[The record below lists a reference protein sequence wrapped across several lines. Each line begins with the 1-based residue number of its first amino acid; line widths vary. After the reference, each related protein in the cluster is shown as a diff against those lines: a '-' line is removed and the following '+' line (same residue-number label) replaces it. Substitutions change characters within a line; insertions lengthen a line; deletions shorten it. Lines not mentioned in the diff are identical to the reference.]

1 MAYVCTP
8 LLYCAAAYLLT
19 ALIAYPFV
27 SGALSLASFAVSQRA
42 AETPVSGEEIV
53 SLSDVTDG
61 VINSADIHFPNFGEQ
76 LGTLTVT
83 HADGSAY
90 IEAPLWFG
98 DEKEQL
104 KNGVG
109 VFYGSSAP
117 GYGSTVLIAGHNHT
131 YFKPLKGAEVGD
143 TVTVNTYYGVYV
155 YEITAIE
162 VKQVTDTS
170 HYDLLADNENLL
182 MYTCWPFGS
191 IGMTPTRLF
200 LYGRYVSGPMVN
212 YRG

>member
-8 LLYCAAAYLLT
+8 LLYCVLCYVIA
-19 ALIAYPFV
+19 ALIVYPFAQ
-27 SGALSLASFAVSQRA
+27 GALSLASFAVSA
-42 AETPVSGEEIV
+42 PPPAGAPADGVV

-61 VINSADIHFPNFGEQ
+61 IINSVDMHYPNFGEK
-76 LGTLTVT
+76 LGTLTAA
-83 HADGSAY
+83 HADGSVY
-90 IEAPLWFG
+90 IDAPLWFG

-109 VFYGSSAP
+109 VYYGSSVP
-117 GYGSTVLIAGHNHT
+117 GFGSTVLIAGHNHT
-131 YFKPLKGAEVGD
+131 FFKPLKGSEVGD
-143 TVTVNTYYGVYV
+143 VITLRTYYGVYV

-170 HYDLLADNENLL
+170 HYDLLADHENLL

-200 LYGRYVSGPMVN
+200 LYGKYLSGPMIN